1 MINIKIKIMN
11 QQPILNDPMGRLL
24 RLTEAN
30 ASKRIVI
37 GVVGLPGSGKSTLA
51 HQLVNAVNGRTNAK
65 AAVALS
71 MDGFHLTKAT
81 LAQFADS
88 AAALARRGSPWTF
101 DPADLADKL
110 KQLRQNP
117 DESITWP
124 DFQHGVGDPVA
135 DAITVNP
142 ATKLIIVEGLY
153 LLHREHGWNLKGLL
167 DECWYLDTPMDVAME
182 RLVKRLLDVGAPG
195 LLFPM
200 VQTVAEAAK
209 AVAATRYP
217 PRGIRGVSGSTR
229 ANKFGRVSDYFT
241 GVEDETAVLLQVE
254 TRAAVMLANQ
264 IGAVDGVSGVF
275 FGPADIAADIGL
287 LGQPMHKDVWD
298 LILPAARKLM
308 AAGIPVGTLVLDAGF
323 ARNLLDQGFSYVA
336 CGVDTAILAHGA
348 DALLTAMKA

>member
-1 MINIKIKIMN
+1 MN

-51 HQLVNAVNGRTNAK
+51 HQLVNAVNARTNAK

-81 LAQFADS
+81 LAQFADP

-124 DFQHGVGDPVA
+124 DFQHGMGDPVA
-135 DAITVNP
+135 DAITVSP

-182 RLVKRLLDVGAPG
+182 RLIKRHMASWDFSREQALD
-195 LLFPM
+195 
-200 VQTVAEAAK
+200 
-209 AVAATRYP
+209 R
-217 PRGIRGVSGSTR
+217 
-229 ANKFGRVSDYFT
+229 
-241 GVEDETAVLLQVE
+241 
-254 TRAAVMLANQ
+254 LAIN
-264 IGAVDGVSGVF
+264 DRLN
-275 FGPADIAADIGL
+275 ADIVLQSRERADY
-287 LGQPMHKDVWD
+287 
-298 LILPAARKLM
+298 
-308 AAGIPVGTLVLDAGF
+308 LVA
-323 ARNLLDQGFSYVA
+323 
-336 CGVDTAILAHGA
+336 
-348 DALLTAMKA
+348 